1 MHNNSA
7 STTAVTHS
15 AAITSALNRG
25 GLIGNPITIA
35 AQMNIGTSTV
45 NITSQ
50 MNLQHPVTITGPVN
64 LASINIP
71 TTAHMNIAHPV
82 AITSPMSMNLTGPL
96 NIAMRPMDSMP
107 FLSQVLPSSPPW

>member
-7 STTAVTHS
+7 TTTAVTN
-15 AAITSALNRG
+15 AAITSAMNRG
-25 GLIGNPITIA
+25 GISSNPVTIA

-45 NITSQ
+45 NIMSQ
-50 MNLQHPVTITGPVN
+50 VNLQHPVTITGPVN

-71 TTAHMNIAHPV
+71 TTAHMNI
-82 AITSPMSMNLTGPL
+82 TTPMSMNITGPL
-96 NIAMRPMDSMP
+96 NIAMRSMESMP